1 MVTLIGMETLIGL
14 VGTLVGV
21 LVTARF
27 TNKDQRRKEAL
38 ALAAF
43 FDSISDL
50 LLGMHKKLSN
60 GEVPTTEGNRL
71 SQVLKGYTDV
81 IAKSRIPKKRR
92 KELEGVLPKLE
103 TLLMTAEFEDEIIR
117 GVVLTYDPTS
127 REKLLHELTRTAYRL
142 KGMSDVLK
150 VA

>member
-1 MVTLIGMETLIGL
+1 MNEII
-14 VGTLVGV
+14 
-21 LVTARF
+21 
-27 TNKDQRRKEAL
+27 KDQRRNEAL

-43 FDSISDL
+43 IDSISDL

-60 GEVPTTEGNRL
+60 GEVPTAEGNQL
-71 SQVLKGYTDV
+71 SQVLKGYADV
-81 IAKSRIPKKRR
+81 IAKYRIPKKRR
-92 KELEGVLPKLE
+92 KEIEGVLPKLE

-127 REKLLHELTRTAYRL
+127 RKKLLHELTRTAYRL
-142 KGMSDVLK
+142 KGMSDLLK